1 MSLAALE
8 LTVSDASAYMSE
20 MQGIVGGWVPIHQT
34 ESTYLSE
41 ENLGGD
47 VTVCPGAELSVM
59 DLNPGRQLQP

>member
-1 MSLAALE
+1 
-8 LTVSDASAYMSE
+8 

-47 VTVCPGAELSVM
+47 VTVCPGAALSVM